1 MAVVGIVDAQPV
13 PQARTG
19 YVVTRIYA
27 LVGAMTTGIKP
38 LSQASKAVRTHEAA
52 VPRQFY
58 SVDDDEKDPLPV
70 HAAQYIKEGF
80 SRSRD
85 VGWLPR
91 RYRRKA

>member
-1 MAVVGIVDAQPV
+1 MDAQPV

-19 YVVTRIYA
+19 YGVSDTYICAGGCQDDRDQ
-27 LVGAMTTGIKP
+27 L
-38 LSQASKAVRTHEAA
+38 ASEAVRTHEAA

-85 VGWLPR
+85 VGLLPR
-91 RYRRKA
+91 RYRRNA